1 MAVGSWMSHLDK
13 GSDQILTVGRGRS
26 QASARTSALCP
37 AMLANKGEETALEM
51 QNSVPWAQRE
61 MSSSQ
66 RCCVSA
72 LLWVGELWSGRW
84 TRPRTVKLGSLA
96 LCLGILWPTTPKQ
109 STGFFLP
116 GDETRSD
123 SSLHEFPPS
132 SRASLAISLS
142 NRTQHTCQWCQGPAS

>member
-72 LLWVGELWSGRW
+72 LLWAGELWSGRW
-84 TRPRTVKLGSLA
+84 TRPRTVRLGSLA

-109 STGFFLP
+109 STGPFLP

-123 SSLHEFPPS
+123 SSLHEFTQQPCLPGY
-132 SRASLAISLS
+132 ISFKQDS
-142 NRTQHTCQWCQGPAS
+142 CQWCQGPAS